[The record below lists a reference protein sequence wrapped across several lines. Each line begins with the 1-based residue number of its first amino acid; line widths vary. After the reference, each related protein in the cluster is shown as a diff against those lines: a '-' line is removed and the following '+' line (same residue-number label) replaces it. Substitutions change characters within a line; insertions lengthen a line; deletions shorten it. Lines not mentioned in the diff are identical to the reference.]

1 LVEEFDLEE
10 IILFGS
16 RAWGQP
22 RPDSDYDLFVVVSE
36 SEAPPLQ
43 RAVKAHE
50 CLSELG
56 ISKDVLISTREQFDR
71 VSRVPAS
78 LEAKIR
84 DRGVVL
90 YGHGHTG
97 IGPRMATGRSDP
109 EAVDAPRVRETRAL
123 QETAHGHRRRNSGD
137 SV

>member
-1 LVEEFDLEE
+1 MMQNTAEDVLPEIVRRLVDEFDPEE

-36 SEAPPLQ
+36 SEDRPLQ

-56 ISKDVLISTREQFDR
+56 ISKDVVISTRERFDR
-71 VSRVPAS
+71 MSRVPAS

-84 DRGVVL
+84 NRGVVL
-90 YGHGHTG
+90 YGRSETG
-97 IGPRMATGRSDP
+97 IDPGMATQGV
-109 EAVDAPRVRETRAL
+109 A
-123 QETAHGHRRRNSGD
+123 
-137 SV
+137 